1 MMGAFPRMS
10 LEWQALPLIIENEL
24 GRSVRKIFD
33 NICLINYSIFECS
46 VLWGPICPCAPIHS
60 PDVIDNS
67 WKQLCKVLGL
77 HFENVEGCSFQCM
90 SITVSLPRDPCW
102 SERLA
107 RSEWHFGG
115 NSVIQ
120 HFKSGISS
128 VHFVRWSTCCQ
139 ATKCLSWRQS
149 LQITTDQGLGL
160 RRQWWPQLWDL
171 WLWATPR
178 SQPLWS
184 FISML
189 RAWQHTHF
197 FWQSSWILGWLD
209 ASQSASH
216 SSPGRI
222 NLLIHLTKNSRMRVW
237 GCTSGNLYLL
247 FYYYM
252 ESRSWIV
259 LR

>member
-1 MMGAFPRMS
+1 MFCLVRSNLPMCIKFIHLMWLTILESNCAKS
-10 LEWQALPLIIENEL
+10 LDCILKMWKDALF
-24 GRSVRKIFD
+24 S
-33 NICLINYSIFECS
+33 
-46 VLWGPICPCAPIHS
+46 
-60 PDVIDNS
+60 
-67 WKQLCKVLGL
+67 
-77 HFENVEGCSFQCM
+77 QCM

-209 ASQSASH
+209 ASPVSQSVQ
-216 SSPGRI
+216 P
-222 NLLIHLTKNSRMRVW
+222 W
-237 GCTSGNLYLL
+237 EY
-247 FYYYM
+247 
-252 ESRSWIV
+252 
-259 LR
+259 